1 MVVCYLVPLHPEEI
15 LLPLSI
21 VFPGAM
27 RTPCVSPLAKT
38 RIIWTEPNDP
48 MKCPFCG
55 TANRDRVLETRTLNE
70 GASIKRRRECESC
83 GRRFTTMEEIEE
95 MKLFV
100 IKGDNRREPFD
111 RQKIVTGMQLAC
123 KGRKIG
129 LLALEEAAQ
138 EIERMLYN
146 RLEKEVSAGEI
157 GAMVMDRLKALDQ
170 VAYVRFASVYRQFED
185 ATQFKEIVNLLRKH
199 NTKKP

>member
-1 MVVCYLVPLHPEEI
+1 
-15 LLPLSI
+15 
-21 VFPGAM
+21 
-27 RTPCVSPLAKT
+27 
-38 RIIWTEPNDP
+38 

-55 TANRDRVLETRTLNE
+55 IQNRDRVLETRTLND
-70 GASIKRRRECESC
+70 GSAIKRRRECDAC

-100 IKGDNRREPFD
+100 VKGDNRREPFS

-123 KGRKIG
+123 KGRKIS
-129 LLALEEAAQ
+129 LTTLEEAAQ

-146 RLEKEVSAGEI
+146 RLEKEVSAREVGE
-157 GAMVMDRLKALDQ
+157 MVMERLKALDQ

-185 ATQFKEIVNLLRKH
+185 ATQFREIVNVLRKH